1 MREKLKITEIEE
13 KIKSIAELEQEGML
27 NCANH
32 LRKELRQD
40 LKETKRINLQEI
52 YQSNLGN

>member
-1 MREKLKITEIEE
+1 M
-13 KIKSIAELEQEGML
+13 IKSIAELEQEGML